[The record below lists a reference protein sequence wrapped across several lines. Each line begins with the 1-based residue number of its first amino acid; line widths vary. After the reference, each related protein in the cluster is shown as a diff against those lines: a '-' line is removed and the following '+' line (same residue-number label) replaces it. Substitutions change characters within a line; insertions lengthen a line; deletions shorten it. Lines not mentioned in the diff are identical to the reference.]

1 MTLDP
6 RRLDS
11 EPALLEEIEKATL
24 RMVTQAIYDF
34 RDEAREFFVYEPD
47 AVADIGE
54 DITRE
59 AMDRMGTS
67 VLPVRLFGRIDY
79 KRARYVFHPEY
90 SVRQALFIDSK
101 AEQVAGS
108 RTVTIQTSQTSLRI
122 RQIRSGQP
130 IDVQGTLPRTLQ
142 LQGVDYLV
150 TTVFVKVQLRKLG
163 GQLRQG
169 APEYFCDMP
178 SQRDV
183 AGTVQPLARGDDMAR
198 GPKRSQSWRIV
209 SSQNQ
214 PTSAE
219 ASGQLAYADYRTGP
233 RSQICL
239 GRMIDDFLSRHNP
252 PHAISP
258 GTSQRRSHH
267 QRPRQPPML

>member
-34 RDEAREFFVYEPD
+34 RGEASEFFVHEPD

-67 VLPVRLFGRIDY
+67 IIPARLFGRIDY

-101 AEQVAGS
+101 AEQVAGA
-108 RTVTIQTSQTSLRI
+108 RTITIQTSQTSMSI
-122 RQIRSGQP
+122 RQMRSGQL
-130 IDVQGTLPRTLQ
+130 IDERGALPGVLQ
-142 LQGVDYLV
+142 LQGVSYLV
-150 TTVFVKVQLRKLG
+150 TTVFVKYNYEDSDDKSEKALKNISVTCLPNGMLQDQYNPTPQQTIWLAGRNAPSRGEPFRVRISLPRLKGMAKWRVQNIGLVPG
-163 GQLRQG
+163 S
-169 APEYFCDMP
+169 EF
-178 SQRDV
+178 
-183 AGTVQPLARGDDMAR
+183 
-198 GPKRSQSWRIV
+198 SWD
-209 SSQNQ
+209 
-214 PTSAE
+214 E
-219 ASGQLAYADYRTGP
+219 
-233 RSQICL
+233 
-239 GRMIDDFLSRHNP
+239 
-252 PHAISP
+252 
-258 GTSQRRSHH
+258 
-267 QRPRQPPML
+267 

>member
-11 EPALLEEIEKATL
+11 DPALLEEIEKATL

-34 RDEAREFFVYEPD
+34 RDEASEFFIHEPD

-101 AEQVAGS
+101 AEQVAGA
-108 RTVTIQTSQTSLRI
+108 RTVTIQTSQTSMSI
-122 RQIRSGQP
+122 RQMRSGEV
-130 IDVQGTLPRTLQ
+130 IDEQGTLPGVLQ
-142 LQGVDYLV
+142 LQGDDYLV
-150 TTVFVKVQLRKLG
+150 TTVFVKYNYEDSEDKSEKALQNISVTCLPNGMLQEQYNPTHQQTIWLAGRNAPSRSEAFRVRISLPRLKEMANWRVQTLEL
-163 GQLRQG
+163 
-169 APEYFCDMP
+169 APEAQFTWD
-178 SQRDV
+178 
-183 AGTVQPLARGDDMAR
+183 
-198 GPKRSQSWRIV
+198 
-209 SSQNQ
+209 
-214 PTSAE
+214 E
-219 ASGQLAYADYRTGP
+219 
-233 RSQICL
+233 
-239 GRMIDDFLSRHNP
+239 
-252 PHAISP
+252 
-258 GTSQRRSHH
+258 
-267 QRPRQPPML
+267 

>member
-6 RRLDS
+6 RQLKT
-11 EPALLEEIEKATL
+11 EPSLLEEIEKATL

-34 RDEAREFFVYEPD
+34 KDEASEFFVHEPD

-67 VLPVRLFGRIDY
+67 IIPARLFGRIDY

-108 RTVTIQTSQTSLRI
+108 RTVTIQTSQTSLRV

-130 IDVQGTLPRTLQ
+130 IDVQGTLPGTLQ

-150 TTVFVKVQLRKLG
+150 TTVFVKYNYEDSEGKSEKALQNISVTCLPNGMLQEQYNPSHEETIWLAGRNAPSRGESFRVRISLPRLKEMANWRVQNIELG
-163 GQLRQG
+163 
-169 APEYFCDMP
+169 P
-178 SQRDV
+178 
-183 AGTVQPLARGDDMAR
+183 DD
-198 GPKRSQSWRIV
+198 SFSWD
-209 SSQNQ
+209 
-214 PTSAE
+214 E
-219 ASGQLAYADYRTGP
+219 
-233 RSQICL
+233 
-239 GRMIDDFLSRHNP
+239 
-252 PHAISP
+252 
-258 GTSQRRSHH
+258 
-267 QRPRQPPML
+267 

>member
-34 RDEAREFFVYEPD
+34 RDEAREFFIHEPD

-79 KRARYVFHPEY
+79 KRARYVFHPGY

-101 AEQVAGS
+101 AEQVAGA
-108 RTVTIQTSQTSLRI
+108 RTVTIQTSQTSMSI
-122 RQIRSGQP
+122 RQMRSGQS
-130 IDVQGTLPRTLQ
+130 IDEQGTLPKILQ

-150 TTVFVKVQLRKLG
+150 TTVFVKYNYEDSEDKSEKALQNISVTCLPNGMLQDQYNPTPQQTIWLAGRNAPSRGEPFRVRIGLHRLKEMANWRVQTLELDP
-163 GQLRQG
+163 Q
-169 APEYFCDMP
+169 
-178 SQRDV
+178 
-183 AGTVQPLARGDDMAR
+183 
-198 GPKRSQSWRIV
+198 
-209 SSQNQ
+209 
-214 PTSAE
+214 AE
-219 ASGQLAYADYRTGP
+219 FTWDQ
-233 RSQICL
+233 
-239 GRMIDDFLSRHNP
+239 
-252 PHAISP
+252 
-258 GTSQRRSHH
+258 
-267 QRPRQPPML
+267 

>member
-6 RRLDS
+6 RQLKT
-11 EPALLEEIEKATL
+11 EPSLLEEIEKATL

-34 RDEAREFFVYEPD
+34 RDEASEFFVHEPD

-67 VLPVRLFGRIDY
+67 IIPARLFGRIDY

-150 TTVFVKVQLRKLG
+150 TTVFVKYNYEDSEGKSEKALQSISVTGLPNGMLQEKYNPSHEEGIWLAGRN
-163 GQLRQG
+163 
-169 APEYFCDMP
+169 AP
-178 SQRDV
+178 S
-183 AGTVQPLARGDDMAR
+183 RGESFR
-198 GPKRSQSWRIV
+198 VRI
-209 SSQNQ
+209 SL
-214 PTSAE
+214 P
-219 ASGQLAYADYRTGP
+219 GLKQLANWRVQNIELGP
-233 RSQICL
+233 
-239 GRMIDDFLSRHNP
+239 DDSFSWDE
-252 PHAISP
+252 
-258 GTSQRRSHH
+258 
-267 QRPRQPPML
+267 